1 MSAAVNVHSTPQTK
15 PVFVPSRPRMSTR
28 KRLRRAVRALLILAV
43 GLILAGPLIYLVSG
57 SLMSDS
63 QLMSFPPP
71 FFPNSLHF
79 SNFVAGWH
87 YIEAH
92 TLVNSVIFTVGVV
105 GIQWALCISGGFA
118 LAKMRFR
125 GRIGITIALGVSL
138 FLPATVTLVP
148 TFIVVDKLHLLN
160 TYPGLILPIAAQTAF
175 GTLLFRQFI
184 VNLPS
189 ELVDAAR
196 VDGAKWREILRR
208 IIIPLS
214 LPATGAYAAISLLT
228 AWNMYLWPL
237 VAATKPN
244 VEVLTEVIAVF
255 GSASAGGQTV
265 PETVAFACTMIT
277 TLPML
282 LVFLVAQRTFIR
294 AISGSGVE

>member
-1 MSAAVNVHSTPQTK
+1 MSAAVNLQPPAQAK
-15 PVFVPSRPRMSTR
+15 AVFVPGRPRMSAR
-28 KRLRRAVRALLILAV
+28 KRLRRAVRAFFILLF

-71 FFPNSLHF
+71 FFPNSVHL
-79 SNFVAGWH
+79 SNFAAGWR
-87 YIEAH
+87 YIAAH

-105 GIQWALCISGGFA
+105 GIQWALCISGGFV

-125 GRIGITIALGVSL
+125 GRMGITIALGLSL

-148 TFIVVDKLHLLN
+148 TFIVTDKLHLLN

-208 IIIPLS
+208 IIVPLAM
-214 LPATGAYAAISLLT
+214 PATGAYAAISLLT

-265 PETVAFACTMIT
+265 PETVAFACTLIT

-282 LVFLVAQRTFIR
+282 LVFLLAQRTFIR